1 MTLYGAASLLACQQS
16 PVAPAQAV
24 AGSGQTPSI
33 AGSAPGAAAADVA
46 VDPSDEERAAEE
58 VAILAGG
65 CFWGMEEILRK
76 VPGVLATEVGYT
88 GGRSESPRYEDV
100 HTGQTGHAEAVRV
113 VFDPSQLSYAALLEQ
128 WFFRMH
134 DPTTPNRQGN
144 DIGTQYRSAIF
155 VTSKEQRAIA
165 EQVKRRVDASHRWAA
180 PIVTEIVEAGPFT
193 LAEDDHQ
200 DYLQRNPDGYTCHYL
215 R

>member
-1 MTLYGAASLLACQQS
+1 MATGG
-16 PVAPAQAV
+16 PA
-24 AGSGQTPSI
+24 TPS
-33 AGSAPGAAAADVA
+33 D
-46 VDPSDEERAAEE
+46 DERAAQE

-65 CFWGMEEILRK
+65 CFWGMEEILRQI
-76 VPGVLATEVGYT
+76 PGVIGTEVGYT

-100 HTGQTGHAEAVRV
+100 HTGETGHAEAVRI

-134 DPTTPNRQGN
+134 DPTTQNRQGN
-144 DIGTQYRSAIF
+144 DVGSQYRSAIF
-155 VTSKEQRAIA
+155 VTSKEQRDIA
-165 EQVKRRVDASHRWAA
+165 EQVKQRVDASHRWSA

-200 DYLQRNPDGYTCHYL
+200 DYLQRNPGGYTCHYL
-215 R
+215 RP